1 MNHMVIHYGLTA
13 EQASLLGAALPD
25 EYELA
30 AAECMTD
37 LIVTNAVCTVI
48 DAANM
53 DEEALRVLLA
63 YYMDVGD
70 WLSETV
76 VWLGETELP
85 ELSSFARCNSF
96 LDLLT
101 NLDHI
106 IAQAQTR
113 YDAMQMYDG
122 EYAYLPKHAIEESI
136 EADINTALHRKYGND
151 PDPQITKR
159 VRRELSA
166 LREVG
171 AYQNALQDLAAAFE
185 MSRWLKNKEIPFFVE
200 YTTASGL
207 IPYLLGITHTNPL
220 PPHTFCP
227 KCKKLIW
234 KHTYKDGFDIPAAVC
249 PDCGTA
255 LIRDGHDLIWQEY
268 SSYGQIPTYCFC
280 LPKAV
285 REKIHI
291 WLEKHWRKDKW
302 ESFWGPVKQEKCR
315 TDAGALQFIFVL
327 DEDTIHRDFHQRT
340 VTAEQREDLVRLVG
354 EKWEK
359 HANTELP
366 YPKTAA
372 EALAEYTLIGDG
384 HAGKG
389 NIKCFLDCGLTVSDL
404 ICCREDV
411 FHYLCDHGFTEKDA
425 FRGMHRVRKGRG
437 FPVITDEM
445 RFARDKWVLKQCANI
460 DYLPSKAADLERLL
474 FQIRGGFAAPLNYNG
489 GLL

>member
-1 MNHMVIHYGLTA
+1 MNYMVKHYGLTG
-13 EQASLLGAALPD
+13 EQGSLLDAALP
-25 EYELA
+25 EECELTT
-30 AAECMTD
+30 AECVTD

-53 DEEALRVLLA
+53 GEDALRVLLA

-70 WLSETV
+70 RLSETV

-85 ELSSFARCNSF
+85 ELSFFVCCNSF

-106 IAQAQTR
+106 IARAQTR

-122 EYAYLPKHAIEESI
+122 EYAYLPKRAIEESI
-136 EADINTALHRKYGND
+136 EADINTALHCKYGND
-151 PDPQITKR
+151 PDPLIIKR
-159 VRRELSA
+159 MRRELSA

-171 AYQNALQDLAAAFE
+171 AYQNALQDLAAAYE
-185 MSRWLKNKEIPFFVE
+185 LSLWLKKIDIPFFVE

-207 IPYLLGITHTNPL
+207 IPYLLGITQTNPL

-255 LIRDGHDLIWQEY
+255 LIRDGHNLIWQEY
-268 SSYGQIPTYCFC
+268 CGYGSTPTYGFW
-280 LPKAV
+280 LPKEV

-291 WLEKHWRKDKW
+291 WLENHWLKHIW
-302 ESFWGPVKQEKCR
+302 ESFWGPVKQEKCC
-315 TDAGALQFIFVL
+315 TDAGALHFIFAL
-327 DEDTIHRDFHQRT
+327 DETIIQQDFHQRT

-354 EKWEK
+354 EKWAK
-359 HANTELP
+359 LAGPELP

-372 EALAEYTLIGDG
+372 EALAVYALIGDG
-384 HAGKG
+384 HPG
-389 NIKCFLDCGLTVSDL
+389 NGDIKCFLDSGLTVSDM

-411 FHYLCDHGFTEKDA
+411 FHYLCNHGFTEKDA

-445 RFARDKWVLKQCANI
+445 RSARDKWVLKQCANI
-460 DYLPSKAADLERLL
+460 DYLPSKAANLESLL
-474 FQIRGGFAAPLNYNG
+474 FQIRGGFAAPLNNYD